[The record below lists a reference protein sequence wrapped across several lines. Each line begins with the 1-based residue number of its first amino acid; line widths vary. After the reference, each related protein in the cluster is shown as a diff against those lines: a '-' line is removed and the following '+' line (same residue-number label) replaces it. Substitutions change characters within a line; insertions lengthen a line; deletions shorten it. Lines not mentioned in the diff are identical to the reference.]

1 MLGGDDFRADV
12 VLDALARRPDGA
24 AVLALADSGV
34 AVVGGFVRDTLLG
47 IEPREVDVVVE
58 GDAEAFARRLG
69 GSVVTHAAFG
79 TARAVGDGWSI
90 DVAAARRERY
100 PRPGALPLVEP
111 ATLTEDLARRDFGAN
126 AVAVTLAGGDLLAA
140 AGALEDLAERRLR
153 ALHDRSFIDDPTR
166 VMRLARYRHR
176 LGFTVDA
183 ATAALADAA
192 TLDTLSGARVTA
204 ELRLALLEPDPLAPL
219 ADLQGKLPIVVDRE
233 LVERALALTPADA
246 DRQLVILGAIVA
258 NLPASDWV
266 DSLELTAYE
275 RRVLERAGQAER
287 LAAQIAAAGSASAL
301 RDALRGIP
309 PEAVAIAGAFGPVAG
324 ARRWLE
330 ELRGV
335 ELEIG
340 GDDLLAAG
348 VPAGPE
354 LGARLERT
362 LRRKLDGQLTAGRA
376 AELASALEEGSG
388 SRPLGGCPRPAP
400 LDTTSGDCL

>member
-1 MLGGDDFRADV
+1 MLGVVDFRADV

-24 AVLALADSGV
+24 AVLALADSGA

-47 IEPREVDVVVE
+47 IEPREVDIVVE

-69 GSVVTHAAFG
+69 GSVATHAAFG
-79 TARAVGDGWSI
+79 TAHAARDGWSI
-90 DVAAARRERY
+90 DVATARRERY

-111 ATLTEDLARRDFGAN
+111 ATLSEDLARRDFGAN
-126 AVAVTLAGGDLLAA
+126 AVAVTLAGGELLAV

-176 LGFTVDA
+176 LGFEVDA

-204 ELRLALLEPDPLAPL
+204 ELRLALLEADPLAPL
-219 ADLQGKLPIVVDRE
+219 ADLQGKLPIVVDRA

-246 DRQLVILGAIVA
+246 DRRLVILGAIA
-258 NLPASDWV
+258 GHRAASDWV
-266 DSLELTAYE
+266 GSLELSVYE
-275 RRVLERAGQAER
+275 REVLQRAGEAER
-287 LAAQIAAAGSASAL
+287 LAAQIDAAGSASAL

-309 PEAVAIAGAFGPVAG
+309 AEVVAIAGALGPASG

-362 LRRKLDGQLTAGRA
+362 LRRKLDGEVTGGRA
-376 AELASALEEGSG
+376 SELASALEDGS
-388 SRPLGGCPRPAP
+388 
-400 LDTTSGDCL
+400 

>member
-12 VLDALARRPDGA
+12 VLAALARRPDGA

-47 IEPREVDVVVE
+47 IEPRELDVVVE

-69 GSVVTHAAFG
+69 GSVVVTHAAFG

-301 RDALRGIP
+301 RDALRGVP

-354 LGARLERT
+354 IGARLERT

-376 AELASALEEGSG
+376 AELASALEDGS
-388 SRPLGGCPRPAP
+388 
-400 LDTTSGDCL
+400 